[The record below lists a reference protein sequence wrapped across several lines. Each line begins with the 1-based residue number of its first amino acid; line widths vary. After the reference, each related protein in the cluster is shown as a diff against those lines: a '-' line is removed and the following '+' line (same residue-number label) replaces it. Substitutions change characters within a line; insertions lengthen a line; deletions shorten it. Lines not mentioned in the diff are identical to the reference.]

1 MKNKKINMS
10 DILKDGAILNV
21 HKIYATK
28 DVNRLIES
36 SRKEQQRI
44 IDQHN
49 LPFKN
54 LVITI

>member
-1 MKNKKINMS
+1 MGINKLNMS
-10 DILKDGAILNV
+10 SILKEGAILNV
-21 HKIYATK
+21 RKIYATK
-28 DVNRLIES
+28 DVQSLIES

-54 LVITI
+54 LVMTI